1 LRNGGTL
8 FAALELVT
16 NRHLVTCL
24 ACGRLADR
32 QRSGHTAPLY
42 NITDTA
48 NFRDEINNEASYSLR
63 ELAYAFTN
71 ELKARKHRPCEGRRR
86 NKEIRTQ
93 GSLTR
98 DGPSAGAL
106 MAATHFTDEASCH
119 FGIPQLIG
127 KCPPEAKHDPRRFS
141 CVKAINNK

>member
-1 LRNGGTL
+1 MRVACLRNGGTL

-48 NFRDEINNEASYSLR
+48 NFRDEINNEASCSLR
-63 ELAYAFTN
+63 ELAYGFTN
-71 ELKARKHRPCEGRRR
+71 ELKARKHRPYAGGRRD
-86 NKEIRTQ
+86 KEERAQ
-93 GSLTR
+93 GSLTC
-98 DGPSAGAL
+98 DEMGGSAIEGA
-106 MAATHFTDEASCH
+106 HGSE
-119 FGIPQLIG
+119 QL
-127 KCPPEAKHDPRRFS
+127 
-141 CVKAINNK
+141 